1 VPKSRVRK
9 KAAYTTPTATVSNRK
24 KYGQP
29 WVGPAMVT
37 AFLIGV
43 GWLVV
48 YYLGNGDAPI
58 GAIKQWNLA
67 IGFGF
72 LIIGFGLSTRWR

>member
-9 KAAYTTPTATVSNRK
+9 KTAYTPPAAVSNRK

-29 WVGPAMVT
+29 WVGPAMAV

-43 GWLVV
+43 AWLVI
-48 YYLGNGDAPI
+48 YYLGSGNAPI
-58 GAIKQWNLA
+58 SAIHQWNLL

-72 LIIGFGLSTRWR
+72 LFIGFGLSTRWR